1 MLDTRRDKVA
11 ELKASKRRASV
22 WLLGAASVF
31 VVTLCFPGNLWID
44 GVKAVAEA
52 AMVGAL
58 ADWFAVAALFR
69 RVPIPIVSRHT
80 EIVPRN
86 QARIADNLA
95 LFVQER
101 FLDPASI
108 VALIRRHDP
117 AARFAQWLLVPANTE
132 VLGGYATR
140 LIGFALEMTD
150 DARIQQFIRDALR
163 AAFDKVDLSRAT
175 GAILDT
181 LTRDG
186 RHQQLLDDGIAQL
199 VALLREPDHRAT
211 IAAYIVDWLKG
222 EYPKMERML
231 PTTWLSEN
239 GAEMIANAVTRVL
252 VQIGEDPDHR
262 LRRSFDATV
271 ARLVERLKHDPAF
284 LEKGEELKRYLRDGE
299 AFNGYVADL
308 WLQLR
313 AWLKADLARE
323 DSLLHRQAAALGGW
337 LGERLAESPALRD
350 SMNEHVEKAAAEMA
364 PEFAGFLTRHISDT
378 VRNWDPKEMS
388 RQVELN
394 IGRDLQ
400 SIRINGTVVGGLI
413 GLGLYAVTCLARLA
427 GSWTLPH

>member
-1 MLDTRRDKVA
+1 MRDKAA
-11 ELKASKRRASV
+11 ELKASKQRALG
-22 WLLGAASVF
+22 LLIGVTAVF
-31 VVTLCFPGNLWID
+31 VVTLFFPGGVWVD

-95 LFVQER
+95 QFVHDR

-117 AARFAQWLLVPANTE
+117 AERFAQWLVEPANTTL
-132 VLGGYATR
+132 LGGYVGR
-140 LIGFALEMTD
+140 LASLALDMVD
-150 DARIQQFIRDALR
+150 DARVRGFIRDALR
-163 AAFDKVDLSRAT
+163 AALDRIDLSRSA
-175 GAILDT
+175 GAILEM
-181 LTRDG
+181 LTHDG

-199 VALLREPDHRAT
+199 VALLREPDNRAA
-211 IAAYIVDWLKG
+211 IAVYIVEWLKG
-222 EYPKMERML
+222 RYPKMERMM
-231 PTTWLSEN
+231 PTAWISES
-239 GAEMIANAVTRVL
+239 GAELIANTVTRVL
-252 VQIGEDPDHR
+252 VQIGEDPDHQ
-262 LRRSFDATV
+262 LRRSFDAT
-271 ARLVERLKHDPAF
+271 AERLVERLKTDPRF

-299 AFNGYVADL
+299 AFNGYVAEL
-308 WLQLR
+308 WTQLR
-313 AWLKADLARE
+313 DWLKADLARE
-323 DSLLHRQAAALGGW
+323 DSVLHRQAAALGGW
-337 LGERLAESPALRD
+337 LGERLAASPALRA

-364 PEFAGFLTRHISDT
+364 PEFAVFLTRHISDT
-378 VRNWDPKEMS
+378 VRNWDTAEMS

-413 GLGLYAVTCLARLA
+413 GLALYLVTCAARWA
-427 GSWTLPH
+427 GAWAPPH

>member
-1 MLDTRRDKVA
+1 MRDKSA
-11 ELKASKRRASV
+11 ELKASKRRALA
-22 WLLGAASVF
+22 LLLAVTAVF
-31 VVTLCFPGNLWID
+31 ALTLAVPGGPWTD

-86 QARIADNLA
+86 KERIADNLA
-95 LFVQER
+95 QFVRER

-108 VALIRRHDP
+108 VALIQRHDP
-117 AARFAQWLLVPANTE
+117 AARLAQWLVEPANTR

-150 DARIQQFIRDALR
+150 DARIQRFVKDALH
-163 AAFDKVDLSRAT
+163 AAFDKVDLSRSA

-199 VALLREPDHRAT
+199 VALLREPEQRGA
-211 IAAYIVDWLKG
+211 IASYIVDWLKG
-222 EYPKMERML
+222 EYPKMERVM
-231 PTTWLSEN
+231 PTAWLGEH
-239 GAEMIANAVTRVL
+239 GAELIANAVTRVL
-252 VQIGEDPDHR
+252 IQIGEDPEHR
-262 LRRSFDATV
+262 LRRSFDATA
-271 ARLVERLKHDPAF
+271 ARLVERLKADPAF
-284 LEKGEELKRYLRDGE
+284 IEKGEELKRYLRDGE
-299 AFNGYVADL
+299 AFNGYVAEL
-308 WLQLR
+308 WSQLR
-313 AWLKADLARE
+313 DWLRADLARE

-337 LGERLAESPALRD
+337 LGERLAASPALRE

-364 PEFAGFLTRHISDT
+364 PEFAAFLTRHISDT
-378 VRNWDPKEMS
+378 VRNWDSEEMS

-394 IGRDLQ
+394 IGKDLQ

-413 GLGLYAVTCLARLA
+413 GLVLYLVSYAARWAGAGLPL
-427 GSWTLPH
+427 H

>member
-1 MLDTRRDKVA
+1 MRDKSA
-11 ELKASKRRASV
+11 ELKASKRRALA
-22 WLLGAASVF
+22 LLLAVTAVF
-31 VVTLCFPGNLWID
+31 ALTLAVPGGPWID
-44 GVKAVAEA
+44 GVKSVAEA

-86 QARIADNLA
+86 KERIADNLA
-95 LFVQER
+95 QFVRER

-108 VALIRRHDP
+108 VALIQRHDP
-117 AARFAQWLLVPANTE
+117 AARLAQWLVEPANTT

-150 DARIQQFIRDALR
+150 DARIQRFVKDALH
-163 AAFDKVDLSRAT
+163 AAFDKVDLSRSA

-199 VALLREPDHRAT
+199 VALLREPEQRGA
-211 IAAYIVDWLKG
+211 IASYIVDWLKG
-222 EYPKMERML
+222 EYPKMERVM
-231 PTTWLSEN
+231 PTAWLGEH
-239 GAEMIANAVTRVL
+239 GAELIANAVTRVL
-252 VQIGEDPDHR
+252 IQIGEDPEHR
-262 LRRSFDATV
+262 LRRSFDATA
-271 ARLVERLKHDPAF
+271 ARLVERLKADPAF
-284 LEKGEELKRYLRDGE
+284 IEKGEELKRYLRDGE
-299 AFNGYVADL
+299 AFNGYVAEL
-308 WLQLR
+308 WSQLR
-313 AWLKADLARE
+313 DWLKADLARE

-337 LGERLAESPALRD
+337 LGERLAASPALRE

-364 PEFAGFLTRHISDT
+364 PEFAAFLTRHISDT
-378 VRNWDPKEMS
+378 VRNWDSEEMS

-394 IGRDLQ
+394 IGKDLQ

-413 GLGLYAVTCLARLA
+413 GLVLYLVSYAARWAGAGLPL
-427 GSWTLPH
+427 H

>member
-1 MLDTRRDKVA
+1 
-11 ELKASKRRASV
+11 
-22 WLLGAASVF
+22 
-31 VVTLCFPGNLWID
+31 
-44 GVKAVAEA
+44 
-52 AMVGAL
+52 MVGAL

-86 QARIADNLA
+86 KERIADNLA
-95 LFVQER
+95 QFVRER

-108 VALIRRHDP
+108 VALIQRHDP
-117 AARFAQWLLVPANTE
+117 AARLAQWLVEPANTR

-150 DARIQQFIRDALR
+150 DARIQRFVKDALH
-163 AAFDKVDLSRAT
+163 AAFDKVDLSRSA

-199 VALLREPDHRAT
+199 VALLREPEQRGA
-211 IAAYIVDWLKG
+211 IASYIVDWLKG
-222 EYPKMERML
+222 EYPKMERVM
-231 PTTWLSEN
+231 PTAWLGEH
-239 GAEMIANAVTRVL
+239 GAELIANAVTRVL
-252 VQIGEDPDHR
+252 IQIGEDPEHR
-262 LRRSFDATV
+262 LRRSFDATA
-271 ARLVERLKHDPAF
+271 ARLVERLKADPAF
-284 LEKGEELKRYLRDGE
+284 IEKGEELKRYLRDGE
-299 AFNGYVADL
+299 AFNGYVAEL
-308 WLQLR
+308 WSQLR
-313 AWLKADLARE
+313 DWLKADLARE

-337 LGERLAESPALRD
+337 LGERLAASPALRE

-364 PEFAGFLTRHISDT
+364 PEFAAFLTRHISDT
-378 VRNWDPKEMS
+378 VRNWDSEEMS

-394 IGRDLQ
+394 IGKDLQ

-413 GLGLYAVTCLARLA
+413 GLVLYLVSYAARWAGAGLPL
-427 GSWTLPH
+427 H

>member
-1 MLDTRRDKVA
+1 
-11 ELKASKRRASV
+11 
-22 WLLGAASVF
+22 
-31 VVTLCFPGNLWID
+31 
-44 GVKAVAEA
+44 
-52 AMVGAL
+52 MVGAL

-86 QARIADNLA
+86 KERIADNLA
-95 LFVQER
+95 QFVRER

-108 VALIRRHDP
+108 VALIQRHDP
-117 AARFAQWLLVPANTE
+117 AARLAQWLVEPANTR

-150 DARIQQFIRDALR
+150 DARIQRFVKDALH
-163 AAFDKVDLSRAT
+163 AAFDKVDLSRSA

-199 VALLREPDHRAT
+199 VALLREPEQRGA
-211 IAAYIVDWLKG
+211 IASYIVDWLKG
-222 EYPKMERML
+222 EYPKMERVM
-231 PTTWLSEN
+231 PTAWLGEH
-239 GAEMIANAVTRVL
+239 GAELIANAVTRVL
-252 VQIGEDPDHR
+252 IQIGEDPEHR
-262 LRRSFDATV
+262 LRRSFDATA
-271 ARLVERLKHDPAF
+271 ARLVERLKADPAF
-284 LEKGEELKRYLRDGE
+284 IEKGEELKRYLRDGE
-299 AFNGYVADL
+299 AFNGYVAEL
-308 WLQLR
+308 WSQLR
-313 AWLKADLARE
+313 DWLRADLARE

-337 LGERLAESPALRD
+337 LGERLAASPALRE

-364 PEFAGFLTRHISDT
+364 PEFAAFLTRHISDT
-378 VRNWDPKEMS
+378 VRNWDSEEMS

-394 IGRDLQ
+394 IGKDLQ

-413 GLGLYAVTCLARLA
+413 GLVLYLVSYAARWAGAGLPL
-427 GSWTLPH
+427 H

>member
-1 MLDTRRDKVA
+1 MRDKSA
-11 ELKASKRRASV
+11 ELKASKRRALA
-22 WLLGAASVF
+22 LLVAVTAVF
-31 VVTLCFPGNLWID
+31 ALTLAVPGGPWID

-86 QARIADNLA
+86 KARIADNLA
-95 LFVQER
+95 QFVRER

-108 VALIRRHDP
+108 VALLQRHDP
-117 AARFAQWLLVPANTE
+117 AARLAQWLVEPANTR
-132 VLGGYATR
+132 VIGGYAKR
-140 LIGFALEMTD
+140 LIAFALEMTD
-150 DARIQQFIRDALR
+150 DARIQRFVKDALH
-163 AAFDKVDLSRAT
+163 AAFDKVDLSRSA

-199 VALLREPDHRAT
+199 VALLREPEQRGA
-211 IAAYIVDWLKG
+211 IASYIVDWLKG
-222 EYPKMERML
+222 EYPKMERVM
-231 PTTWLSEN
+231 PTAWLGEH
-239 GAEMIANAVTRVL
+239 GAELIANAVTRVL
-252 VQIGEDPDHR
+252 IQIGEDPEHR
-262 LRRSFDATV
+262 LRRSFDATA
-271 ARLVERLKHDPAF
+271 ARLVERLKADPAF
-284 LEKGEELKRYLRDGE
+284 IEKGEELKRYLRDGE
-299 AFNGYVADL
+299 AFNGYVTEL
-308 WLQLR
+308 WSQLR
-313 AWLKADLARE
+313 DWLRADLARE

-337 LGERLAESPALRD
+337 LGERLADSPALRE

-364 PEFAGFLTRHISDT
+364 PEFAAFLTRHISDT
-378 VRNWDPKEMS
+378 VRNWDSEEMS

-394 IGRDLQ
+394 IGKDLQ

-413 GLGLYAVTCLARLA
+413 GLVLYLVSYAARWAGAGLPL
-427 GSWTLPH
+427 H

>member
-1 MLDTRRDKVA
+1 MRDKSA
-11 ELKASKRRASV
+11 ELKASKRRALA
-22 WLLGAASVF
+22 LLVAVTAVF
-31 VVTLCFPGNLWID
+31 ALTLAVPGGPWID

-86 QARIADNLA
+86 KERVADNLA
-95 LFVQER
+95 QFVRER

-108 VALIRRHDP
+108 VALIQRHDP
-117 AARFAQWLLVPANTE
+117 AARLAQWLVEPANTR

-150 DARIQQFIRDALR
+150 DARIQRFVKDALH
-163 AAFDKVDLSRAT
+163 AAFDKVDLSRSA

-199 VALLREPDHRAT
+199 VALLREPEQRGA
-211 IAAYIVDWLKG
+211 IASYIVDWLKG
-222 EYPKMERML
+222 EYPKMERVM
-231 PTTWLSEN
+231 PTAWLGEH
-239 GAEMIANAVTRVL
+239 GAELIANAVTRVL
-252 VQIGEDPDHR
+252 IQIGEDPEHR
-262 LRRSFDATV
+262 LRRSFDATA
-271 ARLVERLKHDPAF
+271 ARLVERLKADPAF
-284 LEKGEELKRYLRDGE
+284 IEKGEELKRYLRDGE
-299 AFNGYVADL
+299 AFNGYVAEL
-308 WLQLR
+308 WSQLR
-313 AWLKADLARE
+313 DWLRADLARE

-337 LGERLAESPALRD
+337 LGERLAASPALRE

-364 PEFAGFLTRHISDT
+364 PEFAAFLTRHISDT
-378 VRNWDPKEMS
+378 VRNWDSEEMS

-394 IGRDLQ
+394 IGKDLQ

-413 GLGLYAVTCLARLA
+413 GLVLYLVSYAARWAGAGLPL
-427 GSWTLPH
+427 H

>member
-1 MLDTRRDKVA
+1 MRDKAA
-11 ELKASKRRASV
+11 ELQASKRRALG
-22 WLLGAASVF
+22 LLIGVTVVF
-31 VVTLCFPGNLWID
+31 VATLWFPGVGWVG

-95 LFVQER
+95 QFVHDR

-108 VALIRRHDP
+108 VALMRRHDP
-117 AARFAQWLLVPANTE
+117 AERLAQWLVEPANTAL
-132 VLGGYATR
+132 LGGYVGR
-140 LIGFALEMTD
+140 LASLALDLVD
-150 DARIQQFIRDALR
+150 DARVRGFIRDALR
-163 AAFDKVDLSRAT
+163 AALDRLDLSRSA
-175 GAILDT
+175 GAILET

-199 VALLREPDHRAT
+199 MALLREPDKRAA
-211 IAAYIVDWLKG
+211 IAAYIVDWLKDR
-222 EYPKMERML
+222 YPKMERVM
-231 PTTWLSEN
+231 PTAWISES
-239 GAEMIANAVTRVL
+239 GAELIANIVTRVL
-252 VQIGEDPDHR
+252 VQIGEDPDHQ
-262 LRRSFDATV
+262 LRRSFDA
-271 ARLVERLKHDPAF
+271 AAERLVERLKTDPRF
-284 LEKGEELKRYLRDGE
+284 LEKGEELNRYLRDGE
-299 AFNGYVADL
+299 AFTGYVAEL
-308 WLQLR
+308 WAQLR
-313 AWLKADLARE
+313 DWLKADLARQ

-337 LGERLAESPALRD
+337 LGERLAASPALRA
-350 SMNEHVEKAAAEMA
+350 SMNEHVEKAAAELA
-364 PEFAGFLTRHISDT
+364 PEFAAFLTRHIGDT
-378 VRNWDPKEMS
+378 VRNWDPAEMS

-413 GLGLYAVTCLARLA
+413 GLALYLVTCAARWA
-427 GSWTLPH
+427 GAWVPPH